1 MKTGTTEALWASPP
15 IATGGLVLFG
25 VTLSNW
31 VIILTLVYTIF
42 LIVDKLPTVIER
54 VKQFRAWVKGL

>member
-25 VTLSNW
+25 VPLASW
-31 VIILTLVYTIF
+31 VIILTAVYTIF
-42 LIVDKLPTVIER
+42 LIIDKLPTVIER
-54 VKQFRAWVKGL
+54 LKTFNTWLKGL

>member
-1 MKTGTTEALWASPP
+1 MKHESTEALWATPP

-31 VIILTLVYTIF
+31 VIILTLIYTVF

-54 VKQFRAWVKGL
+54 IKQFRAWLKGL